1 MFIFKRNGPILGRMN
16 RSLVLF
22 LTCAGVILVGCGD
35 QKESSTKP
43 PATDSVVDAP
53 MNYVQG
59 AVNAGQTA
67 KGTVE
72 LIALRKAI
80 EQYQQQE
87 GSNPKSLNEL
97 LEKQYLK
104 FLPPPPAGQKYEY
117 HSADGSVQLVAQ

>member
-1 MFIFKRNGPILGRMN
+1 MN
-16 RSLVLF
+16 RPLVLAMSF
-22 LTCAGVILVGCGD
+22 AALVVLAGCGE
-35 QKESSTKP
+35 QKNSGSKSP
-43 PATDSVVDAP
+43 PPSDSVVDAP

-67 KGTVE
+67 KGTLE
-72 LIALRKAI
+72 LITIRKAI

-104 FLPPPPAGQKYEY
+104 FLPPPPAGQKFDY
-117 HSADGSVQLVAQ
+117 HPADGSVQLVAQ